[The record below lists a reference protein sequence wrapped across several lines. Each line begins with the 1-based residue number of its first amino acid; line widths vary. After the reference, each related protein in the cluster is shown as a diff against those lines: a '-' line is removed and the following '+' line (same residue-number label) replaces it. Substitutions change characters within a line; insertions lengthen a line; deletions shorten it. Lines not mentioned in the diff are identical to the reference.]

1 MAKCGVS
8 CTDSVPRIAESDED
22 LRKIMNNFNKDKEE
36 LEGRIEEKKA
46 ELERVEANHRAVRT
60 RHGKEGQ
67 KLGELNANR
76 KVGFHA
82 SFDVTILTHIAIAIR
97 PQRN

>member
-1 MAKCGVS
+1 
-8 CTDSVPRIAESDED
+8 
-22 LRKIMNNFNKDKEE
+22 MNNFNKDKEE

-46 ELERVEANHRAVRT
+46 ELERVEANHRAVRS

-76 KVGFHA
+76 KVGSRALFV
-82 SFDVTILTHIAIAIR
+82 VTILTYITTAIR
-97 PQRN
+97 PQRQRKANPDTNFGG